1 MTMMKLKMKHRYQKE
16 SSNTTIMMKKTVV
29 MLLVSTAF
37 LLCSGCGKAE
47 TEETSFPSSQEQD
60 GASEESAVLATSVK
74 ADGISEDA
82 AEEVAIP
89 SAQDQGDASAE
100 TSVSSAT
107 ATAEDVLEEA
117 VEDPYIFYPYG
128 TETPSGVENKIEG
141 KPLFIDNIGD
151 YSSDQLRNIFEKCTA
166 DTDWILNTAFNMDE
180 NTEDYTDA
188 LIERCSSS
196 PNRMNTCEENIYIE
210 LKGTNTISSVESVT
224 HAVSVM
230 NISKDG
236 EKIFSD
242 HGYISLHMVSDK
254 CDEGDYII
262 PFVIRYKKENDSNEW
277 KAAAIEISY
286 VLSKEQVLWVYPKK
300 SALVLHTVHDDCPL
314 VYNFFDPIG
323 FLTDYSYGVTDE
335 DKIDLEEGEYYI
347 IDDDGTVHIF
357 DSEGNEKTE

>member
-1 MTMMKLKMKHRYQKE
+1 MKRRYQKE
-16 SSNTTIMMKKTVV
+16 SNNTVSVKKIFSVLIV
-29 MLLVSTAF
+29 AAVI
-37 LLCSGCGKAE
+37 LLCAGCGKQDMQNTAGE
-47 TEETSFPSSQEQD
+47 SFS
-60 GASEESAVLATSVK
+60 
-74 ADGISEDA
+74 
-82 AEEVAIP
+82 
-89 SAQDQGDASAE
+89 SAQDQKDASAG
-100 TSVSSAT
+100 TAASSVPAVT
-107 ATAEDVLEEA
+107 EDILEEA
-117 VEDPYIFYPYG
+117 AEDPYIFYPYG
-128 TETPSGVENKIEG
+128 TEAPSGVENKIEG

-151 YSSDQLRNIFEKCTA
+151 YSSDQLRSIFEKCTA

-180 NTEDYTDA
+180 DTEDYTDA

-210 LKGTNTISSVESVT
+210 LKGSNTISSVESVT
-224 HAVSVM
+224 HAIGAM
-230 NISKDG
+230 DITKDG

-262 PFVIRYKKENDSNEW
+262 PFAIRYKKENDSNEW

-286 VLSKEQVLWVYPKK
+286 VLSKEQVLWAYPKG
-300 SALVLHTVHDDCPL
+300 SALVLHTAHDDCPL